1 MFSAAKPLRPQLCIL
16 YIWASLASRHTAD
29 AGKGVLGE
37 LMKFE
42 MEAQMRLEQKMKL
55 APRMIQSMEILQLP
69 ILALQER
76 IEQELNSNPVLEMAE
91 PSNPEDAGPV
101 ERQSQD
107 DIGEKDLVVD
117 TDNNK
122 VKDFERLDSLDDD
135 YNDYMSRGE
144 VFHRR
149 TGSDESDRKLE
160 AIKNTAA
167 PPQSL
172 HEHLTE
178 QWQLV
183 EAADGVK
190 KAGSII
196 IDYID
201 ERGYLTV
208 RLEQLYNKD
217 KADFTF
223 DDLKQ
228 ALQLVQKLEP
238 AGVGARDLREC
249 LLIQLVRRSESE
261 DGMSQSSEDMS
272 FEQRL
277 VSEHMDE
284 LLENRLPS
292 IARKM
297 NCSVEEINRAIGRI
311 AKLDTSPGLQIAS
324 VRNNPITADVIVEYL
339 EDSDQLRRSD
349 SEASD
354 YSVRLADS
362 DLPTLRV
369 NSYYA
374 KMAKDAKVN
383 EKTKKFL
390 QNNIRSAQWVID
402 AIEQRK
408 NTLLKVARSIVKYQR
423 DFFDKGQLYL
433 KPLPMS
439 KVADDIGVHLATVSR
454 AVAGKYVQCSW
465 GILPLRKFFSGGTED
480 AGGQEHSWEAIR
492 AKLQQI
498 IDDEDKSKPLSDD
511 QIRKKLAEAGINN
524 LARRTIA
531 KYRKLLKIPTA
542 RFRKKY

>member
-1 MFSAAKPLRPQLCIL
+1 
-16 YIWASLASRHTAD
+16 LASGAKE
-29 AGKGVLGE
+29 GISGE
-37 LMKFE
+37 FMKFG
-42 MEAQMRLEQKMKL
+42 MEAQMRIEQQMKL

-76 IEQELNSNPVLEMAE
+76 IEQELNSNPVLEMEE
-91 PSNPEDAGPV
+91 PSNPEDAGAADQQP
-101 ERQSQD
+101 QD

-122 VKDFERLDSLDDD
+122 VKDFERLDGLDDD
-135 YNDYMSRGE
+135 YDDYMSRVE
-144 VFHRR
+144 VFRR
-149 TGSDESDRKLE
+149 RSSPDEPDRKLE
-160 AIKNTAA
+160 AINNTAA
-167 PPQSL
+167 LPQSL
-172 HEHLTE
+172 HEHLAG
-178 QWQLV
+178 QWQMV
-183 EAADGVK
+183 EAEDGVK
-190 KAGSII
+190 KAGSAI

-208 RLEQLYNKD
+208 RLEQLHNKD
-217 KADFTF
+217 KADFTL

-238 AGVGARDLREC
+238 PGIGARDLREC
-249 LLIQLVRRSESE
+249 LLIQ
-261 DGMSQSSEDMS
+261 MAQSSEDMS
-272 FEQRL
+272 FERRL

-284 LLENRLPS
+284 LLENRLPC

-297 NCSVEEINRAIGRI
+297 NCSVEEINRAIQHI
-311 AKLDTSPGLQIAS
+311 SKLDTSPGLQIGID
-324 VRNNPITADVIVEYL
+324 RNNPITADVIVQSL
-339 EDSDQLRRSD
+339 DDSN
-349 SEASD
+349 D

-362 DLPTLRV
+362 DLPALRV
-369 NSYYA
+369 SSYYA

-383 EKTKKFL
+383 EKTKQFL
-390 QNNIRSAQWVID
+390 QNNIRSAQWIID

-423 DFFDKGQLYL
+423 NFFDKGQLYL

-439 KVADDIGVHLATVSR
+439 KIADEVGVHLATVSR

-480 AGGQEHSWEAIR
+480 IEGQEHSWEAIR

-498 IDDEDKSKPLSDD
+498 IDAEDKSKPLSDD
-511 QIRKKLAEAGINN
+511 EIRKKLAEAGINN

>member
-1 MFSAAKPLRPQLCIL
+1 
-16 YIWASLASRHTAD
+16 
-29 AGKGVLGE
+29 
-37 LMKFE
+37 MKFG
-42 MEAQMRLEQKMKL
+42 MEAQMRIEQQMKL

-76 IEQELNSNPVLEMAE
+76 IEQELNSNPVLEMEE
-91 PSNPEDAGPV
+91 PSNPEGTGVVDRLP
-101 ERQSQD
+101 QD
-107 DIGEKDLVVD
+107 DIGEKDLIVD

-122 VKDFERLDSLDDD
+122 VKDFERLDSLGDD
-135 YNDYMSRGE
+135 YRDYMSRGE
-144 VFHRR
+144 VFRRR
-149 TGSDESDRKLE
+149 TSPDEQDRKLE
-160 AIKNTAA
+160 AINNTAA
-167 PPQSL
+167 PPKSL

-183 EAADGVK
+183 EAEDGVK
-190 KAGSII
+190 KAGSAI

-201 ERGYLTV
+201 ERGYLTI

-217 KADFTF
+217 KADFTL

-238 AGVGARDLREC
+238 AGVGARDLRES
-249 LLIQLVRRSESE
+249 LLIQMAQR
-261 DGMSQSSEDMS
+261 SEDMS

-277 VSEHMDE
+277 ISEHMDE

-297 NCSVEEINRAIGRI
+297 NCSVEDINRAIERLS
-311 AKLDTSPGLQIAS
+311 KLDTSPGLQIGTD
-324 VRNNPITADVIVEYL
+324 RNHPITADVIVQYM
-339 EDSDQLRRSD
+339 EDSD
-349 SEASD
+349 D

-362 DLPTLRV
+362 DLPALKV
-369 NSYYA
+369 SNYYA
-374 KMAKDAKVN
+374 KMAKDAGVN
-383 EKTKKFL
+383 EKTKQFL
-390 QNNIRSAQWVID
+390 QNSIRSAQWVID

-480 AGGQEHSWEAIR
+480 AKGQEHSWEAIR

-511 QIRKKLAEAGINN
+511 QIRNKLAEASINN

-531 KYRKLLKIPTA
+531 KYRKLLKIPAA

>member
-1 MFSAAKPLRPQLCIL
+1 
-16 YIWASLASRHTAD
+16 
-29 AGKGVLGE
+29 
-37 LMKFE
+37 MKFG
-42 MEAQMRLEQKMKL
+42 MEAQMRIEQQMRL

-76 IEQELNSNPVLEMAE
+76 IEQELNSNPVLEMEE
-91 PSNPEDAGPV
+91 PSNPEDAGPADQ
-101 ERQSQD
+101 QSQD

-122 VKDFERLDSLDDD
+122 VKDFERLDGLDDD
-135 YNDYMSRGE
+135 YDDYMGRGE
-144 VFHRR
+144 VFRRR
-149 TGSDESDRKLE
+149 TSPDEPDKKLE
-160 AIKNTAA
+160 AINNTAA

-178 QWQLV
+178 QWQMV
-183 EAADGVK
+183 EASDGVK
-190 KAGSII
+190 KAGSTI

-208 RLEQLYNKD
+208 RLEQLHNKD
-217 KADFTF
+217 KADFTI

-238 AGVGARDLREC
+238 PGVGARDLREC
-249 LLIQLVRRSESE
+249 LLIQ
-261 DGMSQSSEDMS
+261 MAQSGEDMS
-272 FEQRL
+272 FEQHL
-277 VSEHMDE
+277 VSEHMDD
-284 LLENRLPS
+284 LLENRLPD

-297 NCSVEEINRAIGRI
+297 KCSVEEINRAIERI
-311 AKLDTSPGLQIAS
+311 AKLDTSPGLQIGID
-324 VRNNPITADVIVEYL
+324 RNNPITADVIVEYL
-339 EDSDQLRRSD
+339 DDSD
-349 SEASD
+349 D

-369 NSYYA
+369 NNYYM

-383 EKTKKFL
+383 EKTKQFL
-390 QNNIRSAQWVID
+390 QNNIRSAQWIID

-423 DFFDKGQLYL
+423 EFFDKGQLYL

-439 KVADDIGVHLATVSR
+439 KIADEVGVHLATVSR
-454 AVAGKYVQCSW
+454 AVAGKYVQCGW

-480 AGGQEHSWEAIR
+480 TEGGEHSWEAIR

-498 IDDEDKSKPLSDD
+498 IDAEDKCKPLSDD
-511 QIRKKLAEAGINN
+511 EIRKKLAEAGISN